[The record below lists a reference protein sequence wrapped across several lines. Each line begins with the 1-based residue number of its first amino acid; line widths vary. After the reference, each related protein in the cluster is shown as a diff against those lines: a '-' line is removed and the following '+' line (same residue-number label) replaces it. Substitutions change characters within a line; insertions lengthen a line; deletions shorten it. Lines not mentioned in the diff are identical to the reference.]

1 VTLVD
6 YRGELDFGLTLEP
19 HKLVPLAKFEF
30 DWLEAPQALA
40 VMELDTYALMVRH
53 NLPMVV
59 RGRSAGELLVSR
71 R

>member
-1 VTLVD
+1 
-6 YRGELDFGLTLEP
+6 
-19 HKLVPLAKFEF
+19 
-30 DWLEAPQALA
+30 
-40 VMELDTYALMVRH
+40 MELDTYALMVRH